1 MTTFVIA
8 AVLFAIG
15 VRLGYW
21 FGKDDG
27 YHLAWHEIR
36 ESIAAPRTREKYQDI
51 IRAAK
56 QSAERN

>member
-8 AVLFAIG
+8 AVAFAIG
-15 VRLGYW
+15 IRLGYW
-21 FGKDDG
+21 LGKDDG
-27 YHLAWHEIR
+27 YHLACHEMR
-36 ESIAAPRTREKYQDI
+36 VKVRYQDI

>member
-1 MTTFVIA
+1 VTYLVIG

-15 VRLGYW
+15 IRLGYW
-21 FGKDDG
+21 FGRDDG
-27 YHLAWHEIR
+27 YHLACHEIR
-36 ESIAAPRTREKYQDI
+36 VEAAMGNPKYQDI

>member
-1 MTTFVIA
+1 MTYLAIA

-15 VRLGYW
+15 LRLGYW
-21 FGKDDG
+21 FGRDDG
-27 YHLAWHEIR
+27 YHLACHEIR
-36 ESIAAPRTREKYQDI
+36 VTVTQDNPRYQDI